1 VSPVLV
7 NAAVT
12 VALLTLTAAL
22 MGATGTHYFV
32 TTAGLPHF
40 IMGFV
45 FAALAVWHGRPQ
57 RRRMLGGLAV
67 LAVLACALYRRFPI
81 PDLVGA
87 YFVVH
92 MFRDEVYMYLSRRAS
107 FNPATV
113 AAAGEA
119 SRTDGT
125 LAPGLHR
132 AWLAGRI
139 LIVVALAG
147 FVLGRLAV
155 AGRVRWQGGLF
166 TDPAGHLT
174 GSTPLDL
181 LVGVGLVLLLA
192 MVSLTSTR
200 LLSFLHLPVEAREFL
215 TLFVVVAFA
224 AHLREA
230 TLFLATFHYVSWYL
244 FYGEKLRARQAG
256 ITGESLPAARRV
268 GFWHTVMNRPRPF
281 AALMVCANLMA
292 IAGVALYLRY
302 PSALGIMASG
312 YEYAYFPYWTIPHV
326 TLSFLPR
333 R

>member
-1 VSPVLV
+1 MSPILV

-12 VALLTLTAAL
+12 LALLTLTGAL
-22 MGATGTHYFV
+22 LGATGTYYLV

-40 IMGFV
+40 IIGFV

-57 RRRMLGGLAV
+57 RRRMLGALAA
-67 LAVLACALYRRFPI
+67 LSVLACALYMKFPI

-107 FNPATV
+107 FDPV
-113 AAAGEA
+113 IVGHAGDTSPTGGETP
-119 SRTDGT
+119 RD
-125 LAPGLHR
+125 LHR
-132 AWLAGRI
+132 AWIAGRI
-139 LIVVALAG
+139 LIVVALAA
-147 FVLGRLAV
+147 FLLGRLAV
-155 AGRVRWQGGLF
+155 SGRGRWQGGLF
-166 TDPAGHLT
+166 ADPAGHLT

-181 LVGVGLVLLLA
+181 LVAIGLVLLLA
-192 MVSLTSTR
+192 VVSLTSTR
-200 LLSFLHLPVEAREFL
+200 LLSFLQLPKEAREFL

-244 FYGEKLRARQAG
+244 FYGEKLRARQQG
-256 ITGESLPAARRV
+256 RTGDAARLASDT
-268 GFWHTVMNRPRPF
+268 GFWRTVMNRPRPF
-281 AALMVCANLMA
+281 TALMVTANLIA
-292 IAGVALYLRY
+292 VAGVFLYLRY
-302 PSALGIMASG
+302 PTTLRFLAGG
-312 YEYAYFPYWTIPHV
+312 YEYAFFPYWTIPHV